1 MPLKQVSDGGPDG
14 TVVGQSSTDKI
25 AFYGAT
31 PVVKQA
37 ATVLGALTTGETTAA
52 DIALALCDLRD
63 QLVDLGLISNT

>member
-1 MPLKQVSDGGPDG
+1 MAVKELSDKGSEG
-14 TVVGQSSTDKI
+14 TRLGQSSTDTV

-31 PVVKQA
+31 PIAKPA

-52 DIALALCDLRD
+52 NIALALCDLRD